1 MLRVERLALYT
12 DHDRPLTID
21 ETDRYREA
29 IARRGR
35 REPVAYIVG
44 RRGFRRR
51 DLLVSPA
58 VLVPRPETEL
68 LVDWVVEVAPAGGSV
83 LDWGTGSG
91 AVALGIADE
100 RPDLA
105 VTAIDVS
112 DEALSIARG
121 NDAGGQVE
129 WLISDAFGALAGR
142 RFDVVVANP
151 PYLSD
156 AELAAA
162 PPELGF
168 EPPRAL
174 ASGPT
179 GFEAIE
185 RIVHDAPTHLSPA
198 SWLLLEVGM
207 GQASA
212 VVSRLTT
219 AGFVDVVARADLAG
233 IDRLVGGRW
242 P

>member
-1 MLRVERLALYT
+1 
-12 DHDRPLTID
+12 
-21 ETDRYREA
+21 
-29 IARRGR
+29 
-35 REPVAYIVG
+35 
-44 RRGFRRR
+44 
-51 DLLVSPA
+51 

-68 LVDWVVEVAPAGGSV
+68 LVDWVAEIAPADGSV

-91 AVALGIADE
+91 AIALGVADE
-100 RPDLA
+100 RADLV
-105 VTAIDVS
+105 VTGVDVS

-121 NDAGGQVE
+121 NDAGGLVE
-129 WLISDAFGALAGR
+129 WLTSDAFGALAGR

-168 EPPRAL
+168 EPPVAL

-185 RIVHDAPTHLSPA
+185 RIVHDAPAHLSGGG
-198 SWLLLEVGM
+198 WLLLEVGL
-207 GQASA
+207 GQAA
-212 VVSRLTT
+212 DVVSRLTT
-219 AGFVDVVARADLAG
+219 AGFVDVVTRADFAG